1 MYNVAIIGAGQL
13 GSRHLQAMKTASSS
27 LNIWVMDN
35 HEESLKVAKQRYEEI
50 PMIGEKS
57 IEYVGSIDLLP
68 QQLDLVIIA
77 TGSKPRASIVKKL
90 LECSKVK
97 YLVLEKVLFPQISDY
112 EEIENL
118 LKKNQVLTWV
128 NCPRRMFGM
137 YQEIKKHIDHTVPIE
152 MSYEGE
158 NWGLCCNAI
167 HMIDLFMYF
176 TGETQYTLDLSSLT
190 DSIEESK
197 REGYVEMTGTI
208 NIKTPHGNTLRLTS
222 MNGFKGAPGLV
233 IKNKDNKIFVD
244 EAKGEWNINEEQ
256 HLYCLPYQS
265 QLTGIVTDEILKTGG
280 CMLTPFELSSLYHQP
295 IIRSLLEKYNKL
307 INDYNNKI
315 LPIT

>member
-57 IEYVGSIDLLP
+57 IEYVDSMELLP
-68 QQLDLVIIA
+68 QRLDLVIVA

-90 LECSKVK
+90 LGCSIVK
-97 YLVLEKVLFPQISDY
+97 YLVLEKVLFPRLSEYD
-112 EEIENL
+112 EIGKF
-118 LKKNQVLTWV
+118 LKKKGVRTWV
-128 NCPRRMFGM
+128 NCSNRMYGM
-137 YQEIKKHIDHTVPIE
+137 YQEIKGMLDNEKPVE
-152 MSYEGE
+152 MIYEGE
-158 NWGLCCNAI
+158 DWGLCCNAI

-176 TGETQYTLDLSSLT
+176 TCEKSYSIDISSLNNR
-190 DSIEESK
+190 IEKSK
-197 REGYVEMTGTI
+197 REGYIEMTGTI
-208 NIKTPHGNTLRLTS
+208 TINTPNGSSLKMTS
-222 MNGFKGAPGLV
+222 IDSFKGVTGLS
-233 IKNKDNKIFVD
+233 IKNGDKRIFVD
-244 EAKGEWNINEEQ
+244 EAASMWEINGII
-256 HLYCLPYQS
+256 HNYSIPYQS
-265 QLTGIVTDEILKTGG
+265 QLSGILADEILKTGG

-295 IIRSLLEKYNKL
+295 FIGALLEKYNKL
-307 INDYNNKI
+307 INDHHNTL

>member
-35 HEESLKVAKQRYEEI
+35 HEESLKVAKQRYDEI

-68 QQLDLVIIA
+68 QQLDLVIVA

-118 LKKNQVLTWV
+118 LK
-128 NCPRRMFGM
+128 
-137 YQEIKKHIDHTVPIE
+137 
-152 MSYEGE
+152 
-158 NWGLCCNAI
+158 
-167 HMIDLFMYF
+167 
-176 TGETQYTLDLSSLT
+176 
-190 DSIEESK
+190 
-197 REGYVEMTGTI
+197 
-208 NIKTPHGNTLRLTS
+208 
-222 MNGFKGAPGLV
+222 
-233 IKNKDNKIFVD
+233 
-244 EAKGEWNINEEQ
+244 
-256 HLYCLPYQS
+256 
-265 QLTGIVTDEILKTGG
+265 
-280 CMLTPFELSSLYHQP
+280 
-295 IIRSLLEKYNKL
+295 
-307 INDYNNKI
+307 
-315 LPIT
+315 

>member
-35 HEESLKVAKQRYEEI
+35 HEESLKVAKQRYDEI

-68 QQLDLVIIA
+68 QQLDLVIVA

-137 YQEIKKHIDHTVPIE
+137 YQEIKKYIDHTAPIE

-167 HMIDLFMYF
+167 HMIDLFMFF
-176 TGETQYTLDLSSLT
+176 TGETQYTIDLSGLT

-208 NIKTPHGNTLRLTS
+208 NIQTPHGNTLRLTS
-222 MNGFKGAPGLV
+222 ENGFKGNPGLV
-233 IKNKDNKIFVD
+233 IKNQDHCILID
-244 EAKGEWNINEEQ
+244 ESTGMWSINGENRHYSI
-256 HLYCLPYQS
+256 PYQS
-265 QLTGIVTDEILKTGG
+265 QLTGIVIDEILKTGG

-295 IIRSLLEKYNKL
+295 IMEALLEKYNKL
-307 INDYNNKI
+307 ISDNNNKF